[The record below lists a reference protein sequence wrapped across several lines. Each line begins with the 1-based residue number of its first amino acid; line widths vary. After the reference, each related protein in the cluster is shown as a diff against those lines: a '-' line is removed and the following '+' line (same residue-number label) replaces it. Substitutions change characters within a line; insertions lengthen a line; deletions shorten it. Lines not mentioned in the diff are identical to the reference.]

1 MLQHGCRSTWPHIW
15 IQDWRERWTVPTM
28 SSPFYHVFPWSSS
41 STVLEGFPSM
51 SWTKIIQAS
60 GSHDGGEGWNSGSLG
75 SHNDWKVQLRI
86 TWDRRWSFEVQG
98 SLLEVQGKNL
108 LAWNTP
114 SVPTGNNQE
123 HYLGGYVAAGAELG
137 FCVQEEGSGI
147 DIGPATSHVCYHA
160 RFSHRGL
167 VCAVISNCLKL
178 TCDSHFV
185 PWSSRWHNRAGGA
198 DSRHPHL
205 WHLQAAL

>member
-75 SHNDWKVQLRI
+75 SHNDWKVQLRV

-98 SLLEVQGKNL
+98 SLLEVQGRTFLHEIPLVSPQGIIRSITWVGML
-108 LAWNTP
+108 LLGQNWA
-114 SVPTGNNQE
+114 SVCE
-123 HYLGGYVAAGAELG
+123 K
-137 FCVQEEGSGI
+137 
-147 DIGPATSHVCYHA
+147 
-160 RFSHRGL
+160 RG
-167 VCAVISNCLKL
+167 VE
-178 TCDSHFV
+178 
-185 PWSSRWHNRAGGA
+185 
-198 DSRHPHL
+198 
-205 WHLQAAL
+205 